1 MSNQNSYETLG
12 LTDAASFEEVQ
23 SARQRLIDELGENP
37 QRKEQIEAA
46 YDAIL
51 MDRLRLRQEGK
62 IKVPDRIRF
71 AEKQAEAAAKA
82 EAASR
87 PAQPPDWLQ
96 DWLDTPSRDD
106 ILWPSVIYLGLSLL
120 CWFTAADAAS
130 ADAASSSVALGFGVA
145 VCIYFLNRK
154 ERRFW
159 RAILLSTGTL
169 LLGLLLGFAV
179 LSLIGQQGADIEL
192 AQQSAIAAIVTLLLF
207 WFVSCFLR

>member
-1 MSNQNSYETLG
+1 MSNQKSYETLG

-23 SARQRLIDELGENP
+23 SARQRLIDELGEDP

-82 EAASR
+82 AEAAR
-87 PAQPPDWLQ
+87 PAQLPTWLQ
-96 DWLDTPSRDD
+96 GWLDTPSRDD
-106 ILWPSVIYLGLSLL
+106 ILWPSALYLGLGVL
-120 CWFTAADAAS
+120 CWFTATDGTGA
-130 ADAASSSVALGFGVA
+130 SVALGFGVA

-154 ERRFW
+154 EHRFW
-159 RAILLSTGTL
+159 RSILLATGTL
-169 LLGLLLGFAV
+169 FVGLLLGFAV
-179 LSLIGQQGADIEL
+179 VSLVGQQGTEL
-192 AQQSAIAAIVTLLLF
+192 AVAQQTAIAAIVTLILF
-207 WFVSCFLR
+207 WFVSSFLR